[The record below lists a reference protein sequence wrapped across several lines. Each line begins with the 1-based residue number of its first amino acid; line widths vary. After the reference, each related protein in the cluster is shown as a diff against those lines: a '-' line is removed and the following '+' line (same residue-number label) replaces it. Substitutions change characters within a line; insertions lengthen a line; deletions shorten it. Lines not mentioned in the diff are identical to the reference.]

1 MSRQRGRLPAAVT
14 PTVLG
19 VSNLLFG
26 TWSHTVQYWNVTQ
39 GTGTLGLQSPNTLM
53 DASVTFVDDCFVE
66 LRITGWG
73 AKGNYGSLIQEEEGP
88 RSVFRY
94 SSGID

>member
-1 MSRQRGRLPAAVT
+1 MESYCTILE
-14 PTVLG
+14 
-19 VSNLLFG
+19 
-26 TWSHTVQYWNVTQ
+26 HD
-39 GTGTLGLQSPNTLM
+39 TGDRDTGSAQSPNTLM
-53 DASVTFVDDCFVE
+53 EASVTFVDDCFVD

-88 RSVFRY
+88 PSVFRY